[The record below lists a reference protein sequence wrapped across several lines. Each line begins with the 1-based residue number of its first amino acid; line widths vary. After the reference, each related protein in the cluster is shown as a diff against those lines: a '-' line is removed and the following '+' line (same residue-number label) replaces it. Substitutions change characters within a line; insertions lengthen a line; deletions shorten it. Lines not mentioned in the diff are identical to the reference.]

1 MVRKLKEM
9 KMKIAK
15 IFSTLLFVLALSGC
29 SGLPVLGGSF
39 ARLGGHQAA
48 QPSSAVNQVD
58 PAAEQRSVTVTG
70 SSQVLV
76 IPDEVVLTL
85 GVETADLQ
93 LANAQKTNDE
103 IVKRVFQV
111 ASDMQID
118 SKYVQ
123 TDFINIEPRYQ
134 DSYTEKHFIGYFV
147 RKSIV
152 ITLKDLTKFEE
163 LYSRV
168 LEAGVN
174 YVHGIDFQ
182 TSELRKYRDQAR
194 ALAIQAAQQKAVA
207 LAGELAQEVGEPVLI
222 QENSDYWWSGYSSW
236 WGSSGAGMYQNVI
249 QNSGQAPVDT
259 EGTLAPGQI
268 AVTANVT
275 VEFDL
280 K

>member
-1 MVRKLKEM
+1 M
-9 KMKIAK
+9 KTIRYFL
-15 IFSTLLFVLALSGC
+15 ILFSILLLSGC
-29 SGLPVLGGSF
+29 SGLTALGGFS
-39 ARLGGHQAA
+39 A
-48 QPSSAVNQVD
+48 QPGDSGVSQPPLQDSQAV
-58 PAAEQRSVTVTG
+58 PAVEQRRITVTG

-93 LANAQKTNDE
+93 LAIAQKANDE
-103 IVKRVFQV
+103 IVKQVFEV

-118 SKYVQ
+118 SKNVQ
-123 TDFINIEPRYQ
+123 TDYINIEPRYQ
-134 DSYTEKHFIGYFV
+134 DSYTEKNFIGYFV

-163 LYSRV
+163 LYTRV

-174 YVHGIDFQ
+174 YIHGVDFR

-194 ALAIQAAQQKAVA
+194 ALAIQAAQEKAVA
-207 LAGELAQEVGEPVLI
+207 LAGELSQDIGEPLLI
-222 QENSDYWWSGYSSW
+222 QENSNYWWSGYSSW
-236 WGSSGAGMYQNVI
+236 WGSSGSGMYQNVI
-249 QNSGQAPVDT
+249 QNSGQEPVET

-268 AVTANVT
+268 AVNANVT
-275 VEFDL
+275 VEFAL

>member
-1 MVRKLKEM
+1 M
-9 KMKIAK
+9 KTIQYFLILFFA
-15 IFSTLLFVLALSGC
+15 FLLGGC
-29 SGLPVLGGSF
+29 SGLPALGESSVL
-39 ARLGGHQAA
+39 LGDNEVVQPPLQAS
-48 QPSSAVNQVD
+48 QTD
-58 PAAEQRSVTVTG
+58 PAVEQRRISVTG

-85 GVETADLQ
+85 GVETADKQ
-93 LANAQKTNDE
+93 LANAQKANDE
-103 IVKRVFQV
+103 IVKRVFEV
-111 ASDMQID
+111 ASEMQID

-123 TDFINIEPRYQ
+123 TDYISIEPRYQ
-134 DSYTEKHFIGYFV
+134 DSYTDKNFIGYFV
-147 RKSIV
+147 RKNIV

-163 LYSRV
+163 LYTRV

-174 YVHGIDFQ
+174 YIHGVDFQ

-207 LAGELAQEVGEPVLI
+207 LAGELSQEVGDPLLI

-236 WGSSGAGMYQNVI
+236 WGSSGTGMYQNVV

-268 AVTANVT
+268 AVTAHVT
-275 VEFDL
+275 VEFAL